1 MKKSSGISRRIER
14 FASTVISM
22 AGSNLALV
30 SCFALVILWGVS
42 GFAFHW
48 SVRWEAV
55 IQTVSSVVTILMVFL
70 IQKAQNKDSL
80 AIQLKLNELVASNSG
95 ASNRLV
101 NVEGMTEEELKIIQ
115 KYYNKL
121 GEFAKN
127 KDNLIESHSIDE
139 HHEEHAIRE
148 ELEKELEAVSK
159 PNPPSQA

>member
-14 FASTVISM
+14 FASTVIQT

-30 SCFALVILWGVS
+30 SCFTLVILWGVS
-42 GFAFHW
+42 GFLFHW
-48 SVRWEAV
+48 SERWEGL
-55 IQTVSSVVTILMVFL
+55 IQTVSSIVTILMVFL

-80 AIQLKLNELVASNSG
+80 AIQLKLNELVAANSG

-101 NVEGMTEEELKIIQ
+101 NVEGMTEEELRIIQ

-127 KDNLIESHSIDE
+127 KDDLTESHSIDE
-139 HHEEHAIRE
+139 EHEEHAIRE
-148 ELEKELEAVSK
+148 ELEKELDAVSK
-159 PNPPSQA
+159 SNPPSQA